1 MRLYTRKEVKKL
13 LLEVLNKCLDVTD
26 GEGADAIDNK
36 VNIYDILEE
45 HDEKIDKR
53 ELEDE

>member
-1 MRLYTRKEVKKL
+1 MRLYSRKEVKKL
-13 LLEVLNKCLDVTD
+13 LIQVLNKCLDVTD
-26 GEGADAIDNK
+26 GEGAVAIDDK

-45 HDEKIDKR
+45 HDEAIDKR